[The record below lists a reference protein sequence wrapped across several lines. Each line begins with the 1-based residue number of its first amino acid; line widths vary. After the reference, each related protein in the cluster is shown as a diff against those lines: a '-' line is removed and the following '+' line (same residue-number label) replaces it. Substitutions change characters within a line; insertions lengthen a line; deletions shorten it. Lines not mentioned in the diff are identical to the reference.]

1 MGIEFKLGRQD
12 HKKVEDFLG
21 RRPAGVDAI
30 TIDVTHVSYRGGAA
44 DEAKAMGIDVLV
56 DPMTE
61 RLADIGVP
69 VPARGLRRSPIL
81 ISSGSSRTRVDVGP

>member
-30 TIDVTHVSYRGGAA
+30 TIDVNHVSYQA
-44 DEAKAMGIDVLV
+44 
-56 DPMTE
+56 E
-61 RLADIGVP
+61 RLTRP
-69 VPARGLRRSPIL
+69 RRWASMC
-81 ISSGSSRTRVDVGP
+81 SSTQ

>member
-30 TIDVTHVSYRGGAA
+30 TVDVNHATYQTGAA
-44 DEAKAMGIDVLV
+44 DEAKAMGI
-56 DPMTE
+56 
-61 RLADIGVP
+61 
-69 VPARGLRRSPIL
+69 
-81 ISSGSSRTRVDVGP
+81 